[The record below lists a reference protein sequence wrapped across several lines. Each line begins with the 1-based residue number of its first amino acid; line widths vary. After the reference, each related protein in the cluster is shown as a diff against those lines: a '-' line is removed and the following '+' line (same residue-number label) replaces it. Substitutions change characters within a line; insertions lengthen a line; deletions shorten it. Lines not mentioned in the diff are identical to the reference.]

1 MTMTNNTTA
10 TIFENISKAGAI
22 APTTLN
28 GLPGMSSLE
37 IAEATGKRHDHVLRG
52 IKKMLKEVAPLLGRA
67 IQYVETSYQDSQNKT
82 QPLIVLD
89 KELTFTVLTGYN
101 ATLRLLVNRRW
112 LELEGSG
119 FKRVSV
125 QAAVVHLV
133 ERERCDWSAFK
144 GLKRAPKRP
153 LSPAEKEIK
162 AAISKAKR
170 YADKNPIR

>member
-1 MTMTNNTTA
+1 MSMINTTA
-10 TIFENISKAGAI
+10 TIFENISKAVAI
-22 APTTLN
+22 SPTTLN

-67 IQYVETSYQDSQNKT
+67 TQYVETSYQDSQNKS
-82 QPLIVLD
+82 QPLIILD

-119 FKRVSV
+119 FERVSV
-125 QAAVVHLV
+125 QDSVVSLI
-133 ERERCDWSAFK
+133 ERERCPHGDIKKFANK
-144 GLKRAPKRP
+144 HRRLT
-153 LSPAEKEIK
+153 AEKAAK
-162 AAISKAKR
+162 ARTK
-170 YADKNPIR
+170 

>member
-1 MTMTNNTTA
+1 MHMTNATA
-10 TIFENISKAGAI
+10 KIFESISKAEAI
-22 APTTLN
+22 SPTTLN

-67 IQYVETSYQDSQNKT
+67 IQYVETSYQDSQNKA

-119 FKRVSV
+119 FERVSV
-125 QAAVVHLV
+125 QATVVHLV
-133 ERERCDWSAFK
+133 ERERCDWNALRGFK
-144 GLKRAPKRP
+144 KAPKRP
-153 LSPAEKEIK
+153 LSPSEKERQKLIRRAK
-162 AAISKAKR
+162 AYESA
-170 YADKNPIR
+170 NPMR